1 MEQSK
6 EAQAWSERSLKVL
19 ETLAEA
25 VGHDPF
31 NIPPLIREG
40 IVKFEKYVSETN
52 VGSLS
57 LVFILR
63 YIPPDSY
70 LRLAMLWNLPWSK
83 VGYHTL
89 SDQSAVAMALMTL
102 TNV

>member
-40 IVKFEKYVSETN
+40 IGNFEKYVSGIN
-52 VGSLS
+52 VESPS
-57 LVFILR
+57 FVFILR
-63 YIPPDSY
+63 YIPPDSC
-70 LRLAMLWNLPWSK
+70 LRFAMLWNLPWSK

-89 SDQSAVAMALMTL
+89 SDQTAVEMDLTTL
-102 TNV
+102 INV